1 MRGITFTTG
10 AKGRH
15 QQLMIA
21 WARQRLAD
29 QSGGTVIAPDFD
41 HHWDQTGVL
50 IADGVGMGKT
60 WEALGSA
67 AVILATQARWR
78 GDGQRR
84 TNLVHKLGRVLV
96 ITPPNLVDKWSDEI
110 NRRGPDHFH
119 HYLAT
124 WARSHPR
131 RQFILNTLSSAER
144 FRFKRDLPA
153 RGDIDNGGVFIVN
166 QRLIVSNA
174 RSARLNYLRQAAWDL
189 VIIDE
194 AHHSE
199 ARRILSTHHLR
210 CLALKAV
217 HRAPLILLTAT
228 PFELTL
234 KELGSFMDHLGH
246 STGGRLINAHP
257 VREYRDA
264 IAQLNGCNTRPSS
277 AVAKKV
283 SDLFSQFM
291 ARNRSDP
298 RSGARRRYHLLSA
311 AGFPTA
317 CELTA
322 DPGQLADQVAAGGI
336 VASPAFELWYLA
348 ERIRLKGKTAA
359 GDPTCIANEL
369 RQLLSTPGQAKGV
382 ARTGPPPNSPRLA
395 ALETW
400 FAREAVASLTA
411 AMKDGSP
418 RKTLV
423 FTAYVCSA
431 AKDLQQ
437 ALSTAFAA
445 AVDHVAK
452 KHPHWHSS
460 ALQAID
466 RLNRWCSR
474 HIHKRQLRL
483 AHISLNTLRDL
494 ATAKHPT
501 ATLLLLSQPRFQRL
515 LTRELAMAVTAA
527 QRSEDEILREWGNID
542 PSLADARSRHHA
554 KRVIKTQ
561 GRDLA
566 WLLEWL
572 GDPSS
577 IARFDGE
584 TSGRNRIA
592 FGFQARVGP
601 WAMVA
606 SRVGSE
612 GIDLHTWARHLVH
625 FDLDW
630 NPAVME
636 QREGRCD
643 RIGRRLRE
651 DLDILFLIVRGT
663 YDERMLHQVAVRQQL
678 HRLILGI
685 DRNDVRAAGD
695 LPEALTAN
703 LDRLMS
709 MELDLRPRKRKCA
722 R

>member
-10 AKGRH
+10 SKGRH

-21 WARQRLAD
+21 WARHRLAD
-29 QSGGTVIAPDFD
+29 QSGRTIVAPGSD
-41 HHWDQTGVL
+41 HRWDQAGVL

-60 WEALGSA
+60 WEALGAA

-84 TNLVHKLGRVLV
+84 TNLVHELGRVLV

-110 NRRGPDHFH
+110 NRRGTDRFH
-119 HYLAT
+119 HHLAT

-131 RQFILNTLSSAER
+131 RQFILETLSSAER
-144 FRFKRDLPA
+144 FRFRRDLPA
-153 RGDIDNGGVFIVN
+153 RADIDNGGVFIVN
-166 QRLIVSNA
+166 QRLIVSDA
-174 RSARLNYLRQAAWDL
+174 RSARLDYLRQAAWDL

-199 ARRILSTHHLR
+199 ARRILSTHQLR
-210 CLALKAV
+210 CLAPRAV

-228 PFELTL
+228 PFELTM
-234 KELGSFMDHLGH
+234 KELGAFMDHLGH
-246 STGGRLINAHP
+246 GAGGRLIKTQP
-257 VREYRDA
+257 VREYVDA
-264 IAQLNGCNTRPSS
+264 ISRLDGSTTCPSPG
-277 AVAKKV
+277 VAKTV
-283 SDLFSQFM
+283 SELFRQFM

-298 RSGARRRYHLLSA
+298 GHGTRRRYHFLSA
-311 AGFPTA
+311 AGIPTA
-317 CELTA
+317 RELTA
-322 DPGQLADQVAAGGI
+322 DPDQLAAQVAAGCI
-336 VASPAFELWYLA
+336 AASPAFESWYLA
-348 ERIRLKGKTAA
+348 ERLRLKGTTVA
-359 GDPTCIANEL
+359 GGPTCIANGL

-382 ARTGPPPNSPRLA
+382 ARSGPPPISPRLA
-395 ALETW
+395 ALEAW

-411 AMKDGSP
+411 AMRDGSP

-423 FTAYVCSA
+423 FTAYVRSA

-445 AVDHVAK
+445 AVELVAK
-452 KHPHWHSS
+452 KHPRWRSS

-466 RLNRWCSR
+466 RLNRWCSQ
-474 HIHKRQLRL
+474 HIHKRLQRV
-483 AHISLNTLRDL
+483 AHQSLKTLRDL

-515 LTRELAMAVTAA
+515 LTRELGIAVMAA
-527 QRSEDEILREWGNID
+527 QQSEDEILHQWGIAD
-542 PSLADARSRHHA
+542 PSLVDARIRQHA

-561 GRDLA
+561 RRDLA

-572 GDPSS
+572 GEPSS
-577 IARFDGE
+577 VARFDGE
-584 TSGRNRIA
+584 TTGRNRIA

-625 FDLDW
+625 FDLEW

-685 DRNDVRAAGD
+685 DRSDVRAAGD
-695 LPEALTAN
+695 LPEAMTAN
-703 LDRLMS
+703 LDQLLS
-709 MELDLRPRKRKCA
+709 MELDLRPRKR
-722 R
+722 